1 MARIRTIK
9 PEFWTDEKLSECS
22 LSARLLFIG
31 LISFADDDGRM
42 EYAPARLRMQ
52 VFPCGAVAT
61 KKLIEYIG
69 ELHEH
74 SLIRLY
80 TVAGKE
86 FLDIP
91 NFLKHQRINRPTPSK
106 IPPFS
111 ESSVSPH
118 GVVVSPPS
126 GMEGNGTGKEGK
138 GEKSAPAAPLPEV
151 IGLNKSVWELWFQYR
166 KASKKPIKDV
176 SLLEAMRELASYGED
191 QEGVVKQAI
200 AAGYQGLWPLKGKPR
215 EGPKHKPFVPPPDD
229 PEIAHA

>member
-31 LISFADDDGRM
+31 LISFADDEGRM

-138 GEKSAPAAPLPEV
+138 KIAPAPPAIVVEGLDAEAWERWRLYR
-151 IGLNKSVWELWFQYR
+151 IGI
-166 KASKKPIKDV
+166 KKPLRDV
-176 SLLEAMRELASYGED
+176 SIGDAQRELAAFGSD
-191 QEGVVKQAI
+191 QAAVVQQSI
-200 AAGYQGLWPLKGKPR
+200 AAGYQGLFPLKAKAR
-215 EGPKHKPFVPPPDD
+215 EGPKHKPFVPPPDE